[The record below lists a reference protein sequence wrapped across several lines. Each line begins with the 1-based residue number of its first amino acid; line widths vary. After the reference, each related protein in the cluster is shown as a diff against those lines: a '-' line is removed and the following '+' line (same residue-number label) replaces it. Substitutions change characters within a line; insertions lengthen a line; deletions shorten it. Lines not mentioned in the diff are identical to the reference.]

1 VQLLSEWLGQAVS
14 EGRAALNS
22 LRTSTVEVND
32 LADAF
37 RRAADSATKPE
48 TLIVTVDVRGQ
59 SRDLHP
65 IVRDEIYRIGYEAI
79 RNAFAHS
86 RGTRLEIRLDYTSD
100 LTLVV
105 ADDGIGIDPIVS
117 DKGKDGRFGLR
128 GMRERAAAV
137 GGALTVASSGAGTS
151 ITLVVPGR
159 TVFRSDHAT
168 GLVRDR

>member
-1 VQLLSEWLGQAVS
+1 VS
-14 EGRAALNS
+14 EGRAALNP

-37 RRAADSATKPE
+37 RGAAYSATKPE
-48 TLIVTVDVRGQ
+48 TLAVSVNVRGP

-86 RGTRLEIRLDYTSD
+86 RGMRLEIRLDYTSD

-105 ADDGIGIDPIVS
+105 VDDGIGIDPVVS
-117 DKGKDGRFGLR
+117 EKGKDGRFGLR
-128 GMRERAAAV
+128 GMHERATAV
-137 GGALTVASSGAGTS
+137 GGELTVVSTGAGTS

-159 TVFRSDHAT
+159 NVFRSEPAT
-168 GLVRDR
+168 ALVRDR